1 MQTCGNV
8 QNDVHR
14 TVNVCALVDPDDR
27 KPAKLQ
33 TQLIIVLSS
42 LIPDAFPIFNELAPI
57 KLSKFG
63 RAMEELP
70 KDMSLV

>member
-1 MQTCGNV
+1 M
-8 QNDVHR
+8 
-14 TVNVCALVDPDDR
+14 VDPDDR
-27 KPAKLQ
+27 TPATLH
-33 TQLIIVLSS
+33 THLIIVLSP